1 MKQLKTLLLAA
12 FPLLF
17 IGMGANFLII
27 PHAQAAV
34 HWVDRVAAVVD
45 DDVVMES
52 ELNKRINVITS
63 RLNAQGTP
71 LPPMSVLR
79 KRVLNRLILESIQLQ
94 MAKRIGIQVDDSE
107 LNDTLMRIA
116 KSNHFTLAQFRDAL
130 ESEGTSFRDAREQIR
145 HEMIIGRLQQSRVGR
160 LIRITDKEVKD
171 YLASAEGRKHTAT
184 EYYLG
189 HILVSVPDS
198 ATPEQD
204 AAAKKKAESIL
215 ADLKKGV
222 DFKQEAVAKSD
233 GQNALKGGVLGW
245 RKEQELPSIAA
256 NLIPNLKVGEFTGL
270 LKTASGYHILAV
282 LDKRGGQQKIVT
294 QTHVRHILIKPSAIR
309 TEDQAHVLAESIYQ
323 RLQKGED
330 FATLAKAHSEDPV
343 SAVSGGDL
351 DWVSPGEM
359 VPEFEEMM
367 NKTPEGQ
374 ISKPFRTKYGWHIL
388 QVLGHRK
395 KDVGQEIQENQA
407 RQAINKRKFNE
418 ELVGW
423 LQKIR
428 QEAYVDIKPED
439 WNAPSTDS
447 AVSSDG
453 STSEAGNASSD
464 QNASND
470 KKVKAEAPAAPII
483 NSIPEP
489 GGK

>member
-1 MKQLKTLLLAA
+1 MKPLKNLLLAA
-12 FPLLF
+12 LPILL
-17 IGMGANFLII
+17 ISLGTNTLIVTQ
-27 PHAQAAV
+27 AKAAV

-52 ELNKRINVITS
+52 ELNKRIKVITS

-79 KRVLNRLILESIQLQ
+79 KRVLSRLILESIQLQ
-94 MAKRIGIQVDDSE
+94 MAKRIGIRVDDTE
-107 LNDTLMRIA
+107 LNDTLLRIA

-145 HEMIIGRLQQSRVGR
+145 HEMIISRLQQSQVGH

-171 YLASAEGRKHTAT
+171 YLASAAGRKHSAT
-184 EYYLG
+184 EYFLG
-189 HILVSVPDS
+189 HILVSIPDS
-198 ATPEQD
+198 ATPAQD
-204 AAAKKKAESIL
+204 AAAKKKAEAIL
-215 ADLKKGV
+215 SDLKKGV

-233 GQNALKGGVLGW
+233 GQNALKGGVIGW

-256 NLIPNLKVGEFTGL
+256 NIIPDLKVGEFTGL
-270 LKTASGYHILAV
+270 IKTASGYHILTV

-309 TEDQAHVLAESIYQ
+309 SEDEAHALAESIYQ
-323 RLQKGED
+323 QLQKGAN
-330 FATLAKAHSEDPV
+330 FATLAKAHSDDPV
-343 SAVSGGDL
+343 SAISGGDL

-359 VPEFEEMM
+359 VPAFEEVM

-374 ISKPFRTKYGWHIL
+374 ISKPFRSRYGWHIL
-388 QVLGHRK
+388 QVLGHRS
-395 KDVGQEIQENQA
+395 KDVGEKIQENQA
-407 RQAINKRKFNE
+407 RQAIYKRKFSE

-428 QEAYVDIKPED
+428 QEAYVDIKSAQWDIPD
-439 WNAPSTDS
+439 NAVKNEGVNPVSTKI
-447 AVSSDG
+447 
-453 STSEAGNASSD
+453 SEEKKIKPKVTTTAGT
-464 QNASND
+464 
-470 KKVKAEAPAAPII
+470 I
-483 NSIPEP
+483 NSSS
-489 GGK
+489 GMDGR